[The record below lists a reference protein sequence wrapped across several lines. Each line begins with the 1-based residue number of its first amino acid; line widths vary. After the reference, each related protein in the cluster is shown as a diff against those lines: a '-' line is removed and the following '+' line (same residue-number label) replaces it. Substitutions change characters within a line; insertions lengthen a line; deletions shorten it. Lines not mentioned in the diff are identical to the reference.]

1 VLQVENVAL
10 VIELN
15 LGHLAPTTIAILG
28 STLSEKHHAF
38 RNKKILHEK
47 VREKKD
53 EMVPA
58 GYKWQGM

>member
-1 VLQVENVAL
+1 MLQVENVAL

-28 STLSEKHHAF
+28 SMLGEKHHAF
-38 RNKKILHEK
+38 QNKKVLHEK
-47 VREKKD
+47 VWKKKD

-58 GYKWQGM
+58 GYK